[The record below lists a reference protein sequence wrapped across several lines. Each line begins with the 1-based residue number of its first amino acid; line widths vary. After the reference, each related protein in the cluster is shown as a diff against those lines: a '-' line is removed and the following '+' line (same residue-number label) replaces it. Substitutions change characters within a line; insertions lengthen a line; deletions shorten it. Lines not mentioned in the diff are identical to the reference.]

1 MLKMAL
7 THALSS
13 EREMRASARH
23 TREEWERVERALREE
38 ICVLRNV
45 LGDTKKALAKVK
57 KELQGKKGVPLFQR
71 LIQGK
76 RRLVEEM
83 ITLEEPLH
91 NVCAKVEE
99 ECVPLFRLVAAS
111 VEDIHY
117 YV

>member
-99 ECVPLFRLVAAS
+99 ECVPLFRLVAA
-111 VEDIHY
+111 
-117 YV
+117 